1 MSIGF
6 RLLFAA
12 IVLAAAALPAG
23 AQAFSDDFESG
34 LGGWTQTVSVLDLST
49 AQNIVPAGGAN
60 SAYAGSAGD
69 RMWRNLGADV
79 GAFYFSF
86 WMYDGTHTRMQGEVR
101 GYTGAGY
108 ADGTLEQLFAI
119 GRYTT
124 VTMPGEIYDG
134 TKYQGRIAFPGDTMG
149 WFQLNAP
156 GSPDRSTGWHQFG
169 IERTEENVLNFWVDG
184 ILSRSLTGATWAT
197 VDCVSLGYGAGT
209 FAGDAWFDGVE
220 FSAVP
225 EPGSLLALGAGL
237 AAMAGMARR
246 RR

>member
-108 ADGTLEQLFAI
+108 ADGTLEQSRA
-119 GRYTT
+119 
-124 VTMPGEIYDG
+124 
-134 TKYQGRIAFPGDTMG
+134 G
-149 WFQLNAP
+149 WEL
-156 GSPDRSTGWHQFG
+156 
-169 IERTEENVLNFWVDG
+169 
-184 ILSRSLTGATWAT
+184 
-197 VDCVSLGYGAGT
+197 T
-209 FAGDAWFDGVE
+209 FAGMLAVGITISTLTGRLRAEAAAAGDEVAVIGVG
-220 FSAVP
+220 SGWRRGCGW
-225 EPGSLLALGAGL
+225 PGGGPVRPRP
-237 AAMAGMARR
+237 GGRGRR
-246 RR
+246 RRGLGR